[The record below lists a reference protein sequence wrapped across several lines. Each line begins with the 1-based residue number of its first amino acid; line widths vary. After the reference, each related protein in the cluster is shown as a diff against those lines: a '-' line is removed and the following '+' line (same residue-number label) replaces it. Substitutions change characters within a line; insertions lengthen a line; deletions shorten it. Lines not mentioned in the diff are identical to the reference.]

1 MADITVDTELS
12 LTSENPV
19 QNKVITQK
27 FYDVEN
33 DIEKATLSLVQLNKM
48 INDEIEKIKES
59 GLVSWV

>member
-19 QNKVITQK
+19 QNEVITQK

-59 GLVSWV
+59 GLVS

>member
-19 QNKVITQK
+19 QNKVVTQK
-27 FYDVEN
+27 FYEVEG
-33 DIEKATLSLVQLNKM
+33 DIEKAILSLVQLNKM

-59 GLVSWV
+59 GLVS

>member
-48 INDEIEKIKES
+48 INNEIEKIKES
-59 GLVSWV
+59 GLVS

>member
-19 QNKVITQK
+19 QNKVVTQK
-27 FYDVEN
+27 FYEVEN

-48 INDEIEKIKES
+48 INNEIEKIKES
-59 GLVSWV
+59 GLVI

>member
-1 MADITVDTELS
+1 MADTTVDTELS

-27 FYDVEN
+27 FYEVEN

-59 GLVSWV
+59 GLVS

>member
-19 QNKVITQK
+19 QNKVVTQK
-27 FYDVEN
+27 FYEVEN

-48 INDEIEKIKES
+48 INDEIKKLKKV
-59 GLVSWV
+59 GW

>member
-12 LTSENPV
+12 LISENPV

-27 FYDVEN
+27 FYEVEN

-59 GLVSWV
+59 GLVS

>member
-19 QNKVITQK
+19 QNKVVTQK
-27 FYDVEN
+27 FYEVEN
-33 DIEKATLSLVQLNKM
+33 NIEKATLSLIQLNKM

-59 GLVSWV
+59 GLVS

>member
-1 MADITVDTELS
+1 MADIIVDTELS

-19 QNKVITQK
+19 QNKVVTQK
-27 FYDVEN
+27 FYEVEN

-59 GLVSWV
+59 GLVS

>member
-33 DIEKATLSLVQLNKM
+33 DIEKVTLSLVQLNKM
-48 INDEIEKIKES
+48 INNEIEKIKES
-59 GLVSWV
+59 GLVS

>member
-12 LTSENPV
+12 LTSENHV
-19 QNKVITQK
+19 QNKVVTQK
-27 FYDVEN
+27 FYEVES

-59 GLVSWV
+59 GLVS

>member
-19 QNKVITQK
+19 QNKVVTQK
-27 FYDVEN
+27 FYEVEN

-59 GLVSWV
+59 GLAS

>member
-12 LTSENPV
+12 LTSENSV
-19 QNKVITQK
+19 QNKVVTQK
-27 FYDVEN
+27 FYEVEN

-59 GLVSWV
+59 GLVS

>member
-19 QNKVITQK
+19 QNKVVTQK

-59 GLVSWV
+59 GLVS

>member
-1 MADITVDTELS
+1 MADITIDTELS
-12 LTSENPV
+12 LTSENAV
-19 QNKVITQK
+19 QNKVVTQK

-59 GLVSWV
+59 GLVS

>member
-1 MADITVDTELS
+1 MADIIVDTELS

-27 FYDVEN
+27 FYEVEN

-48 INDEIEKIKES
+48 INNEIEKIKES
-59 GLVSWV
+59 GLVS

>member
-12 LTSENPV
+12 LTSENTV

-59 GLVSWV
+59 GLVS

>member
-19 QNKVITQK
+19 QNKVVTQK
-27 FYDVEN
+27 FYEVEN

-59 GLVSWV
+59 GLVI

>member
-12 LTSENPV
+12 LISENPV

-27 FYDVEN
+27 FYEVED

-59 GLVSWV
+59 GLVS

>member
-19 QNKVITQK
+19 QNKVVTQK
-27 FYDVEN
+27 FYEVES

-59 GLVSWV
+59 GLVS

>member
-12 LTSENPV
+12 LISKNPV

-27 FYDVEN
+27 FYEVEN

-59 GLVSWV
+59 GLVS

>member
-12 LTSENPV
+12 LISENPV

-27 FYDVEN
+27 FYEVEN

-59 GLVSWV
+59 GLVR

>member
-19 QNKVITQK
+19 QNKVVTQK
-27 FYDVEN
+27 FYEVEN

-48 INDEIEKIKES
+48 INNEIEKIKES
-59 GLVSWV
+59 GLVS

>member
-19 QNKVITQK
+19 QNKVVTQK
-27 FYDVEN
+27 FYEVEN
-33 DIEKATLSLVQLNKM
+33 NIEKATLSLVQLNKM

-59 GLVSWV
+59 GLVS

>member
-12 LTSENPV
+12 LISENPV

-48 INDEIEKIKES
+48 INNEIEKIKES
-59 GLVSWV
+59 GLVS

>member
-1 MADITVDTELS
+1 MADIIVDTELS
-12 LTSENPV
+12 LTSENTV

-59 GLVSWV
+59 GLVS

>member
-27 FYDVEN
+27 FYEVEN

-48 INDEIEKIKES
+48 INDEIKKIKGS
-59 GLVSWV
+59 GLVS

>member
-19 QNKVITQK
+19 QNKVVTQK
-27 FYDVEN
+27 FYEVEN

-48 INDEIEKIKES
+48 IKDEIEKIKES
-59 GLVSWV
+59 GLVS

>member
-12 LTSENPV
+12 LISENPV

-59 GLVSWV
+59 GLVS

>member
-12 LTSENPV
+12 LISENPV
-19 QNKVITQK
+19 QNKVVTQK
-27 FYDVEN
+27 FYEVEN

-59 GLVSWV
+59 GLVS

>member
-1 MADITVDTELS
+1 MADIVVDTELS

-19 QNKVITQK
+19 QNKVVAQK
-27 FYDVEN
+27 FYEVEG

-59 GLVSWV
+59 GLVS

>member
-19 QNKVITQK
+19 QNKVVTQK
-27 FYDVEN
+27 FYEVES

-48 INDEIEKIKES
+48 MNDEIEKIKES
-59 GLVSWV
+59 GLVS